1 MAPKGIRRRAGPYFA
16 ANMDVFSS
24 ILGPSFYTVIL
35 GAHYEMAREASV
47 QEIPVSRLFL
57 EPSRADIALLKLS
70 RYRFAHDVHLVSP
83 ENFCSW
89 LDLRA
94 VTVMWGWHQLGPQ
107 RHQALGRALTFK

>member
-1 MAPKGIRRRAGPYFA
+1 MFMAPKGTQRRAGPCFA
-16 ANMDVFSS
+16 ANADVFFR
-24 ILGPSFYTVIL
+24 ILGPSFYKVIL
-35 GAHYEMAREASV
+35 GAHHERAQERSV

-70 RYRFAHDVHLVSP
+70 RYWFAHDIHLVSP

-94 VTVMWGWHQLGPQ
+94 VTELCGAG
-107 RHQALGRALTFK
+107 TS

>member
-1 MAPKGIRRRAGPYFA
+1 MFMAPKGIRRRAGPYFA
-16 ANMDVFSS
+16 ANTDVFSS
-24 ILGPSFYTVIL
+24 IFGPSFYTVIL

-89 LDLRA
+89 LDL
-94 VTVMWGWHQLGPQ
+94 
-107 RHQALGRALTFK
+107 